1 MKMALHFCI
10 AIFLV
15 AVVVVFTVVY
25 EVQTELALLII
36 ALTAPAYFFGFLLVR
51 GSLTKEVK
59 IERWG
64 GIVHTKRIWRWEKH
78 K

>member
-1 MKMALHFCI
+1 MKMVLHFCI

-15 AVVVVFTVVY
+15 AVVVVLTVVY
-25 EVQTELALLII
+25 EVQTEPALLTI

-64 GIVHTKRIWRWEKH
+64 GIIQTKRIWRWEKH
-78 K
+78 S

>member
-1 MKMALHFCI
+1 MKVVLHFCI

-15 AVVVVFTVVY
+15 AAVSVLMVVY
-25 EVQTELALLII
+25 EVQTELALI
-36 ALTAPAYFFGFLLVR
+36 AITSVVPTYFFGFLLIQ

-64 GIVHTKRIWRWEKH
+64 GIVQTKRIWRWEKH

>member
-1 MKMALHFCI
+1 MKMVLHFCI

-15 AVVVVFTVVY
+15 AAVSVLMVVY
-25 EVQTELALLII
+25 EVQAEVAFLTI
-36 ALTAPAYFFGFLLVR
+36 ALTAPVYFFGFLLVR

-64 GIVHTKRIWRWEKH
+64 GIVHTKRIWRWERH